1 MPDLVDLV
9 RRHTDLA
16 DADLDWL
23 HLLVGE
29 WQLLADLSFA
39 DLLLWVRTADAP
51 GFVAVA
57 QIRPVTSQ
65 TAYVEDKVGERIPE
79 GKRLLVDRAWREGRI
94 VREGDP
100 EWGSGVPVREE
111 TIPVRHE
118 GRLIAIVAR
127 HTNLAAARTP
137 SRLELTYLASAA
149 DLATMV
155 AEGRFPFPGGSAD
168 SDSSPRAGDGL
179 IRLDADGRVA
189 YASPNAVSA
198 YRRLGHT
205 GDVVGVHLGE
215 TTARLAPPEGLVEE
229 PLSWLVSGLSGRES
243 DVEIER
249 RGVAVRLR
257 SIPLL
262 PGGQRVGTLV
272 LLRDV
277 TELRRRERALVS
289 KDATIREIH
298 HRVKNN
304 LQTVAA
310 LLRLQARRLDVP
322 EGRSALEEA
331 VRRVRAIA
339 LVHETLSQTLDG
351 PVDFDDVADRL
362 IAMVGELAEPVR
374 SGGDTS
380 SSGTSAGDTSSSG
393 TSAGDT
399 SSSDSSG
406 GDTSDAAA
414 AGATRHRPRR
424 VGSFGRLPSS
434 LATPLSM
441 VLTELLQNAL
451 EHGLQ
456 GRPGLVEIAVR
467 RQDQQLEIDVSD
479 DGAGLPPGFSLSAS
493 PRLGLQIVR
502 TLVEG
507 DLRGAIELRPRP
519 SGGTIASLRVTV
531 PPSE

>member
-1 MPDLVDLV
+1 VPDLVDLV
-9 RRHTDLA
+9 RRHTTLA

-39 DLLLWVRTADAP
+39 DLLLWVPTPDPP
-51 GFVAVA
+51 GFIAVA

-65 TAYVEDKVGERIPE
+65 TAYVEDKVGQVIAH
-79 GKRLLVDRAWREGRI
+79 GKRALVDRAWREGRI
-94 VREGDP
+94 CREGDP
-100 EWGSGVPVREE
+100 EWGEGIPVREE
-111 TIPVRHE
+111 TIPVRRD
-118 GRLIAIVAR
+118 GRVIAVVAR
-127 HTNLAAARTP
+127 HTNLATARTP

-155 AEGRFPFPGGSAD
+155 SEGRFPFPGGQVD

-179 IRLDADGRVA
+179 LRLDADGRVT

-198 YRRLGHT
+198 YRRLGLT
-205 GDVVGVHLGE
+205 GDAVGIHLGE
-215 TTARLAPPEGLVEE
+215 TTARLAPPGGLVDE
-229 PLSWLVSGLSGRES
+229 PVAWVVSGVSSREAAI
-243 DVEIER
+243 EIEAH
-249 RGVAVRLR
+249 GVALRLR
-257 SIPLL
+257 TIPLL
-262 PGGQRVGTLV
+262 PGGERVGTLV

-310 LLRLQARRLDVP
+310 LLRLQARRLDLP
-322 EGRSALEEA
+322 EGRAALEEA

-339 LVHETLSQTLDG
+339 LVHDTLSQTLDG
-351 PVDFDDVADRL
+351 PIDFDQVADRL
-362 IAMVGELAEPVR
+362 IMMVGEVSAAE
-374 SGGDTS
+374 SGS
-380 SSGTSAGDTSSSG
+380 L
-393 TSAGDT
+393 
-399 SSSDSSG
+399 
-406 GDTSDAAA
+406 
-414 AGATRHRPRR
+414 PRR
-424 VGSFGRLPSS
+424 VGSFGQLPAG

-451 EHGLQ
+451 EHGLR
-456 GRPGLVEIAVR
+456 GRSGVVEVSTSR
-467 RQDQQLEIDVSD
+467 TEHELEIVVAD
-479 DGAGLPPGFSLSAS
+479 DGEGLPVGFSLSAS

-507 DLRGAIELRPRP
+507 DLRGRLEIRARPG
-519 SGGTIASLRVTV
+519 GGTVATLRIPVEAVDTA
-531 PPSE
+531 

>member
-1 MPDLVDLV
+1 VPDLVDLV
-9 RRHTDLA
+9 RRHTDLGES
-16 DADLDWL
+16 DLDWL

-39 DLLLWVRTADAP
+39 DLLLWARTREEPTP

-65 TAYVEDKVGERIPE
+65 TAYVEDKVGQVIAD
-79 GKRLLVDRAWREGRI
+79 GKRVLVDRAWHEGRI

-100 EWGSGVPVREE
+100 EWGEGIPVREE

-118 GRLIAIVAR
+118 GRLIAVVAR
-127 HTNLAAARTP
+127 HTNLATARTP

-179 IRLDADGRVA
+179 LRLDADGRVA

-198 YRRLGHT
+198 YRRLGLT
-205 GDVVGVHLGE
+205 GDVVGIHLGE
-215 TTARLAPPEGLVEE
+215 TTARLAPPEGLVDE
-229 PLSWLVSGLSGRES
+229 PVSWLVSGLSGRES
-243 DVEIER
+243 EIELEA
-249 RGVAVRLR
+249 RGVVVRLR
-257 SIPLL
+257 TIPLL
-262 PGGQRVGTLV
+262 PRGERVGTLV

-277 TELRRRERALVS
+277 TELRRREQALVS

-322 EGRSALEEA
+322 EGRAALEEA

-339 LVHETLSQTLDG
+339 LVHDTLSQTLDG

-362 IAMVGELAEPVR
+362 IAMVAELAEA
-374 SGGDTS
+374 GG
-380 SSGTSAGDTSSSG
+380 
-393 TSAGDT
+393 
-399 SSSDSSG
+399 
-406 GDTSDAAA
+406 
-414 AGATRHRPRR
+414 RPLPRR
-424 VGSFGRLPSS
+424 IGSFGQLPSAI
-434 LATPLSM
+434 ATPLSM
-441 VLTELLQNAL
+441 VLTELLQNAF
-451 EHGLQ
+451 EHGLR
-456 GRPGLVEIAVR
+456 GRSGHVEVSVR
-467 RQDQQLEIDVSD
+467 RLDQGIEIMVAD
-479 DGAGLPPGFSLSAS
+479 DGAGLPAGFTLSAS

-507 DLRGAIELRPRP
+507 DLRGSIEVRPRP
-519 SGGTIASLRVTV
+519 DGGTSATLRIPVQ
-531 PPSE
+531 PSD

>member
-1 MPDLVDLV
+1 MADLADLV
-9 RRHTDLA
+9 RRHTDLTEPE
-16 DADLDWL
+16 LDWL

-39 DLLLWVRTADAP
+39 DLLLWVRAVRPGPD

-65 TAYVEDKVGERIPE
+65 TAYVQDKVGQLIPD
-79 GKRLLVDRAWREGRI
+79 GKRVLVNRAWHEGRI
-94 VREGDP
+94 AREGDP
-100 EWGSGVPVREE
+100 EWGEGIPVREE
-111 TIPVRHE
+111 TIPVRFD
-118 GRLIAIVAR
+118 GRVIAVVAR
-127 HTNLAAARTP
+127 HTNLATARTP

-155 AEGRFPFPGGSAD
+155 AEGRFPFPGGATD
-168 SDSSPRAGDGL
+168 SDASPRAGDGL
-179 IRLDADGRVA
+179 LRLDADGRVA

-198 YRRLGHT
+198 YRRLGLS

-215 TTARLAPPEGLVEE
+215 TTARLAPPQGLVDE
-229 PLSWLVSGLSGRES
+229 PISWLVSGLSGRES
-243 DVEIER
+243 DVEVEA
-249 RGVAVRLR
+249 RGVVVRLR

-262 PGGQRVGTLV
+262 PGGNRVGTLV

-277 TELRRRERALVS
+277 TELRRRERALLS

-322 EGRSALEEA
+322 EGRAALEEA

-339 LVHETLSQTLDG
+339 VVHDTLAQTADG
-351 PVDFDDVADRL
+351 PVDFDEIADRL
-362 IAMVGELAEPVR
+362 IALVADLAVA
-374 SGGDTS
+374 DL
-380 SSGTSAGDTSSSG
+380 
-393 TSAGDT
+393 
-399 SSSDSSG
+399 
-406 GDTSDAAA
+406 
-414 AGATRHRPRR
+414 AGAEASAEVVMPER
-424 VGSFGRLPSS
+424 VGSFGQLPSAI
-434 LATPLSM
+434 ATPLSL

-451 EHGLQ
+451 EHGLR
-456 GRPGLVEIAVR
+456 GRDGKVEVAVR
-467 RQDQQLEIDVSD
+467 RADDEVEIEVAD
-479 DGAGLPPGFSLSAS
+479 DGAGLPAGFSLADS

-507 DLRGAIELRPRP
+507 DLRGRIELRARP
-519 SGGTIASLRVTV
+519 DVGTSAVLRIPVPGGGA
-531 PPSE
+531 PAE

>member
-1 MPDLVDLV
+1 VPDLVDLV
-9 RRHTDLA
+9 RRHTDLGES
-16 DADLDWL
+16 DLDWL

-39 DLLLWVRTADAP
+39 DLLLWVRTREEPTP

-65 TAYVEDKVGERIPE
+65 TAYVEDKVGQVIAD
-79 GKRLLVDRAWREGRI
+79 GKRVLVDRAWHEGRI

-100 EWGSGVPVREE
+100 EWGEGIPVREE

-118 GRLIAIVAR
+118 GRLIAVVAR
-127 HTNLAAARTP
+127 HTNLATARTP

-179 IRLDADGRVA
+179 LRLDADGRVA

-198 YRRLGHT
+198 YRRLGLT
-205 GDVVGVHLGE
+205 GDVVGIHLGE
-215 TTARLAPPEGLVEE
+215 TTARLAPPEGLVDE
-229 PLSWLVSGLSGRES
+229 PVSWLVSGLSGRES
-243 DVEIER
+243 EIELEA
-249 RGVAVRLR
+249 RGVVVRLR
-257 SIPLL
+257 TIPLL
-262 PGGQRVGTLV
+262 PRGERVGTLV

-277 TELRRRERALVS
+277 TELRRREQALVS

-322 EGRSALEEA
+322 EGRAALEEA

-339 LVHETLSQTLDG
+339 LVHDTLSQTLDG

-362 IAMVGELAEPVR
+362 IAMVAELAEA
-374 SGGDTS
+374 GG
-380 SSGTSAGDTSSSG
+380 
-393 TSAGDT
+393 
-399 SSSDSSG
+399 
-406 GDTSDAAA
+406 
-414 AGATRHRPRR
+414 RPLPRR
-424 VGSFGRLPSS
+424 IGSFGQLPSAI
-434 LATPLSM
+434 ATPLSM
-441 VLTELLQNAL
+441 VLTELLQNAF
-451 EHGLQ
+451 EHGLR
-456 GRPGLVEIAVR
+456 GRSGHVEVSVR
-467 RQDQQLEIDVSD
+467 RLDQGIEIMVAD
-479 DGAGLPPGFSLSAS
+479 DGAGLPAGFTLSAS

-507 DLRGAIELRPRP
+507 DLRGSIEVRPRP
-519 SGGTIASLRVTV
+519 DGGTSATLRIPVQL
-531 PPSE
+531 SD

>member
-1 MPDLVDLV
+1 VPDLVDLV
-9 RRHTDLA
+9 RRHTDLGES
-16 DADLDWL
+16 DLDWL

-39 DLLLWVRTADAP
+39 DLLLWVRTREEPTP

-65 TAYVEDKVGERIPE
+65 TAYVEDKVGQVIAD
-79 GKRLLVDRAWREGRI
+79 GKRVLVDRAWHEGRI

-100 EWGSGVPVREE
+100 EWGEGIPVREE

-118 GRLIAIVAR
+118 GRLIAVVAR
-127 HTNLAAARTP
+127 HTNLATARTP

-168 SDSSPRAGDGL
+168 TDSSPRAGDGL
-179 IRLDADGRVA
+179 LRLDADGRVA

-198 YRRLGHT
+198 YRRLGLT
-205 GDVVGVHLGE
+205 GDVVGIHLGE
-215 TTARLAPPEGLVEE
+215 TTARLAPPEGLVDE
-229 PLSWLVSGLSGRES
+229 PVSWLVSGLSGRES
-243 DVEIER
+243 EIELEA
-249 RGVAVRLR
+249 RGVVVRLR
-257 SIPLL
+257 TIPLL
-262 PGGQRVGTLV
+262 PRGERVGTLV

-277 TELRRRERALVS
+277 TELRRREQALVS

-322 EGRSALEEA
+322 EGRAALEEA

-339 LVHETLSQTLDG
+339 LVHDTLSQTLDG

-362 IAMVGELAEPVR
+362 IAMVAELAEA
-374 SGGDTS
+374 GG
-380 SSGTSAGDTSSSG
+380 
-393 TSAGDT
+393 
-399 SSSDSSG
+399 
-406 GDTSDAAA
+406 
-414 AGATRHRPRR
+414 RPLPRR
-424 VGSFGRLPSS
+424 IGSFGQLPSAI
-434 LATPLSM
+434 ATPLSM
-441 VLTELLQNAL
+441 VLTELLQNAF
-451 EHGLQ
+451 EHGLR
-456 GRPGLVEIAVR
+456 GRSGHVEVSVR
-467 RQDQQLEIDVSD
+467 RLDQGIEIMVAD
-479 DGAGLPPGFSLSAS
+479 DGAGLPAGFTLSAS

-507 DLRGAIELRPRP
+507 DLRGSIEVRPRP
-519 SGGTIASLRVTV
+519 DGGTSATLRIPVQ
-531 PPSE
+531 PSD